1 MIVLKK
7 FISLEKI
14 IIKYTNKNKKI
25 SSIFTGQDNT
35 CRVVAFVHTDTSI
48 LDNRSGIRQVAYKY
62 TDS

>member
-7 FISLEKI
+7 FTSLEK
-14 IIKYTNKNKKI
+14 IIKYTNKQKTKK

-48 LDNRSGIRQVAYKY
+48 VDNRSGIRQVVYKY